1 MTRIY
6 ENPGFAKRNNISVV
20 VLVAVLIYGCFELY
34 NAFFTGSQDQMA
46 AMFGVL
52 FVGGAIYGAWTIW
65 SEARDTVMSLD
76 LNEATQQVAITL
88 WRPFGQQVVEAPVD
102 ALSDWRHWV
111 RVGKRNV
118 QTHFI
123 IFRAPGHPNPL
134 QVELTK
140 GELPEGFRML
150 SPATVEEFEE
160 NTGRRAGVAEA

>member
-34 NAFFTGSQDQMA
+34 NAFFTGSQDQMG

-65 SEARDTVMSLD
+65 NDARDAVMTIDLD
-76 LNEATQQVAITL
+76 EATQRVAITL
-88 WRPFGQQVVEAPVD
+88 WRPFSQQIIEAHVSD
-102 ALSDWRHWV
+102 LTDWRHWV
-111 RVGKRNV
+111 KVGKRNV

-123 IFRAPGHPNPL
+123 IFRASGYPNPL
-134 QVELTK
+134 SVELTK
-140 GELPEGFRML
+140 GDLPEGFRML

-160 NTGRRAGVAEA
+160 NTGRRVGVAEA